1 MKIVGYVRVSTTA
14 QDLLR
19 QKELITNF
27 CNSNN
32 YTLSAIL
39 EDDGIS
45 GAVNDRQGYKE
56 LLSLTK
62 NDADMVVVSEL
73 SRISRSEDFIDTIT
87 NIYGL
92 LGKGIDLILLDEPNH
107 IYSAAD
113 RLDFMQ
119 FMGIAFRAYGAA
131 EERKKIAERTKTGK
145 ITKLANNPLS
155 VCPTKAPLGF
165 TKTNGQMVPNEK
177 EIPILQEIFKMIADG
192 ESLVKTANYI
202 TYSGYKIHHATIRN
216 LIYNT
221 IYIGKRKIKD
231 RIYEI
236 PYKLIPEELF
246 YKAQQ
251 ALQDKSKRKS
261 NYTKHFN
268 PLKGIFKCSCGA
280 NMYID
285 IAYGKR
291 FYKCYNK
298 KEFHNCNS
306 TVINAVLLDKTVWK
320 VVSENINKP
329 TDVKKY
335 TAVLKECQKII
346 KAEQTANKKKQEKMT
361 EITKLFKS
369 KANLDDLLKGLV
381 DEKIL
386 QLQKEIKTI
395 EEEIKRLQSVYINK
409 KAEAATYITQYNT
422 DNIDE
427 HGKAKI
433 YNETLDNIIWDNGK
447 LIFHFLNG
455 NTVILLRK
463 NNAFIGQ

>member
-1 MKIVGYVRVSTTA
+1 MKIVGYARVSTTA

-19 QKELITNF
+19 QKELITDF
-27 CNSNN
+27 CKSNN

-73 SRISRSEDFIDTIT
+73 SRISRSEDFIATIT

-107 IYSAAD
+107 IYTAAD
-113 RLDFMQ
+113 RLDFIQ

-131 EERKKIAERTKTGK
+131 EERKKICERTKTGK
-145 ITKLANNPLS
+145 LTKLANNPLS
-155 VCPTKAPLGF
+155 VCPPKAPLGF
-165 TKTNGQMVPNEK
+165 SNINGILTPNEK
-177 EIPILQEIFKMIADG
+177 EIPIVQEIFNMIADG
-192 ESLVKTANYI
+192 VSLIKTANYI
-202 TYSGYKIHHATIRN
+202 TYSGYSIRHTTIQKV
-216 LIYNT
+216 IYNT

-231 RIYEI
+231 RVYEI

-251 ALQDKSKRKS
+251 ALQDKQNKKS
-261 NYTKHFN
+261 NYTTHFN

-280 NMYID
+280 SMYLD
-285 IAYGKR
+285 TAYGKM
-291 FYKCYNK
+291 FYKCYSK
-298 KEFHNCNS
+298 KVHRDCNNS
-306 TVINAVLLDKTVWK
+306 GVNAEIINKTVWR
-320 VVSENINKP
+320 VVLKNINKP
-329 TDVKKY
+329 TNVKKY

-346 KAEQTANKKKQEKMT
+346 KAEQTANKKKQEKMN

-395 EEEIKRLQSVYINK
+395 EEEIKQLQSVYINK

-433 YNETLDNIIWDNGK
+433 YNEVIDKIILDKGK
-447 LIFHFLNG
+447 LTINFLNG